1 MTTKTTHAADAAQLE
16 TMAKEMGITIF
27 TLEYLIARGDI
38 ALDDDTAP
46 VEFEE
51 EYCVTGPELILS
63 THPVPVTLT
72 ECINS

>member
-1 MTTKTTHAADAAQLE
+1 MTKKTTHAADAAQLE

-51 EYCVTGPELILS
+51 E
-63 THPVPVTLT
+63 
-72 ECINS
+72 